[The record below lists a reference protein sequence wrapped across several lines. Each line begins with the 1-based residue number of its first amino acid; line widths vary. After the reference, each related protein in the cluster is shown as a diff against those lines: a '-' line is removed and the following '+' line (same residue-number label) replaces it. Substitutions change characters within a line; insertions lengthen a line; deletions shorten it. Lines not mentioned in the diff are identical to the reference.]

1 MDLYDTAIQMEI
13 KGARFYRDLAGKAV
27 TTGLKALFRMLAED
41 EHKHQQVFMA
51 MRDGIDPQMADS
63 IASDEVENVFK
74 NDNKADFLKE
84 SKQADVYGQAL
95 ELELESIEFYSEKLE
110 EVELPGQLRILER
123 IIQEERSHYDII
135 DDIIIMVS
143 RPDSWVENAEFGTRE
158 NY

>member
-13 KGARFYRDLAGKAV
+13 KGALFYRDLAGKAV
-27 TTGLKALFRMLAED
+27 TKGLKALFRMLAED

-51 MRDGIDPQMADS
+51 MRDGLDPQMADS

-74 NDNKADFLKE
+74 DDDKADFLKE
-84 SKQADVYGQAL
+84 SKQVDVYGQAL

-110 EVELPGQLRILER
+110 EIELPGQLRILER

-143 RPDSWVENAEFGTRE
+143 RPDSWVENAEFGIRE